1 MADFVDSSNQW
12 KREFFAH
19 LLPVQMQV
27 LMIMASYPPPS
38 RGGATLGHKE
48 ATAPLTFYKHIL
60 CAEI

>member
-12 KREFFAH
+12 KREFFAY

-38 RGGATLGHKE
+38 NDK
-48 ATAPLTFYKHIL
+48 
-60 CAEI
+60 